1 MSLDDMRVFAAV
13 VESAGVRAAARVL
26 ELPRSVVS
34 RRVAALEERLGV
46 QLVRRSTRSLQLTE
60 LGQAY
65 YERCAR
71 ILAECRAA
79 EDDLRTASAEPQ
91 GTLRLTASQFVGEE
105 LLDPIVAE
113 YLRRWPRVRVEIR
126 LTAERLDLVAEGLDL
141 AIRRGALDD
150 SEALTARR
158 LGTSELTCF
167 ASPDYIARRG
177 APQTPADLAG
187 HDCIVIAGPSG
198 PPAWTFPGPR
208 GPERIPVSARLRV
221 NSRRMAYQAARG
233 GLGIARLNRVLR
245 EDDLRSGHLVE
256 LLPAYREVADVY
268 AVYPRAR
275 PTPIKIRAFLDLLSQ
290 SAFFHP

>member
-1 MSLDDMRVFAAV
+1 MRIFAAV

-26 ELPRSVVS
+26 DLPRSVVS

-46 QLVRRSTRSLQLTE
+46 QLVRRSTRALQLTD

-65 YERCAR
+65 YERCSR
-71 ILAECRAA
+71 ILAECHAA
-79 EDDLRTASAEPQ
+79 EEDLRTASAEPQ
-91 GTLRLTASQFVGEE
+91 GTLRITSSQFVGEE

-113 YLRRWPRVRVEIR
+113 YLHRWPRARVEIR

-150 SEALTARR
+150 TGALTAKR

-177 APQTPADLAG
+177 SPETPADLAA
-187 HDCIVIAGPSG
+187 HDCIVIAGPAG
-198 PPAWTFPGPR
+198 PPAWTFPGPL
-208 GPERIPVSARLRV
+208 GPERVPVPARLRV
-221 NSRRMAYQAARG
+221 NSRRMAYQAARS
-233 GLGIARLNRVLR
+233 GLGITRLNRLLR
-245 EDDLRSGHLVE
+245 DDDAHRAHLVE

-268 AVYPRAR
+268 AVYPRTR
-275 PTPIKIRAFLDLLSQ
+275 PTPIKIRAF
-290 SAFFHP
+290 